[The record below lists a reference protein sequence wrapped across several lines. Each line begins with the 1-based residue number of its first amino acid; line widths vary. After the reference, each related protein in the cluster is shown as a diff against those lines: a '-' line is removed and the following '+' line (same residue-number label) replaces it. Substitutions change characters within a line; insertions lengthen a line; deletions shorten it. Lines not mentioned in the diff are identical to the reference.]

1 MKKKQIAKAIIFL
14 ALGLAIVG
22 WLRIVLTFPAS
33 NPAMELAYRYRNQ
46 YDIIEIGPSQVLYN
60 INNQQ
65 LYEQYGITGLSLG
78 QGGQLMSLSQ
88 VTLLDVL
95 EVQTPKL
102 VILSAKGLF
111 YNEDLLDK
119 CYKDLSYLHYSFDRL
134 HSFKAQAEAYKIFSK
149 HNETLSKWDFFSKLY
164 YSHTNWKNISNMN
177 FEYFN
182 IINQKDINNTSYNG
196 NAALYTVADGL
207 KNDYQYC
214 EELAHIPEDN
224 EIAFAGIVDMCN
236 DAGIDLLVT
245 IDFPLVTY
253 EERNAVEYLCEKYQI
268 PYLNVMDCV
277 EEIGLDYSLDLFDA
291 THFNL
296 SGTIKWTNYLGQYI
310 SENYDFSKSNGKSVC
325 NLFED
330 QRKRLANEK
339 QVMETKIRLIEAQ
352 NFDNYLAELLKL
364 NKMEYSIFIS
374 IGFEGTYCLT
384 ENELDT
390 LKELGLQADFKE
402 LLYKSYVAA
411 IVNDE
416 VNEEIEITEGK
427 SALAEGTINGIEYEA
442 ASGGGNSTI
451 NPSIKIDNE
460 EYAQAGKG
468 FNIVVY
474 NNSTEQVISS
484 VFFDTGDMVNPNA
497 ERFTEVKTKV
507 RQMETGINVWEETK

>member
-1 MKKKQIAKAIIFL
+1 MK
-14 ALGLAIVG
+14 
-22 WLRIVLTFPAS
+22 
-33 NPAMELAYRYRNQ
+33 
-46 YDIIEIGPSQVLYN
+46 
-60 INNQQ
+60 
-65 LYEQYGITGLSLG
+65 
-78 QGGQLMSLSQ
+78 
-88 VTLLDVL
+88 
-95 EVQTPKL
+95 
-102 VILSAKGLF
+102 
-111 YNEDLLDK
+111 
-119 CYKDLSYLHYSFDRL
+119 
-134 HSFKAQAEAYKIFSK
+134 
-149 HNETLSKWDFFSKLY
+149 
-164 YSHTNWKNISNMN
+164 
-177 FEYFN
+177 
-182 IINQKDINNTSYNG
+182 
-196 NAALYTVADGL
+196 
-207 KNDYQYC
+207 
-214 EELAHIPEDN
+214 
-224 EIAFAGIVDMCN
+224 
-236 DAGIDLLVT
+236 
-245 IDFPLVTY
+245 
-253 EERNAVEYLCEKYQI
+253 
-268 PYLNVMDCV
+268 
-277 EEIGLDYSLDLFDA
+277 
-291 THFNL
+291 
-296 SGTIKWTNYLGQYI
+296 
-310 SENYDFSKSNGKSVC
+310 NYDFSKSNGKSVC